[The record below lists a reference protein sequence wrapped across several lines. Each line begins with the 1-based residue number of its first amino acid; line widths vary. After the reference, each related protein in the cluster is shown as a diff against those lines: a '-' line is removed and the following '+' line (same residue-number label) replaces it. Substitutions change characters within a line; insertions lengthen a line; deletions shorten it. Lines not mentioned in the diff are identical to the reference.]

1 MASAIWGFAFV
12 AQRKGNESMHPLLF
26 NSLRFAI
33 GALALLPFAIRKSK
47 PSRPAKASW
56 DMELILLG
64 FILFIAASLQQ
75 IGMLWT
81 GAGNAGFITGLYVV
95 FVPLIG
101 LFRGQKPAKF
111 ILLAILFAVTGLWLI
126 NQNSSLDASFGNL
139 LVLISAIFWASHV
152 QMIDRLTTRYPSL
165 RLAIWQYGICATLS
179 LLLWIITHI
188 LNILPHHTAHPNFSA
203 ALHAGMI
210 PVLYG
215 GLGSVAIAYTLQLH
229 AQKKVAPAPA
239 SIILCLEAVFALF
252 GGWLLLN
259 EKLSL
264 QSLGGAAALFAAMLI
279 SVYSTQKKLSS
290 QPVSNHS

>member
-1 MASAIWGFAFV
+1 M

-33 GALALLPFAIRKSK
+33 GALALLPFAIGKTK
-47 PSRPAKASW
+47 PSRPVKTSW
-56 DMELILLG
+56 NLELFLLG

-101 LFRGQKPAKF
+101 IFRGQKPAKF

-152 QMIDRLTTRYPSL
+152 QMIDRLTTRHPSL

-179 LLLWIITHI
+179 LLLWMATHI
-188 LNILPHHTAHPNFSA
+188 LNILPHQTAHQSFSA
-203 ALHAGMI
+203 ALRAGII

-279 SVYSTQKKLSS
+279 SVFSAQKKASV
-290 QPVSNHS
+290 QPVSDNW